1 MATMNYTCF
10 SLTKATGSRLGTL
23 IETSI
28 GMLLALGIAFG
39 YSWALS
45 LLILGVVPLVI
56 IAASLEVKAL
66 SGHANRNR
74 KALEKSGKV

>member
-1 MATMNYTCF
+1 
-10 SLTKATGSRLGTL
+10 
-23 IETSI
+23 
-28 GMLLALGIAFG
+28 MLLALGIAFG

-45 LLILGVVPLVI
+45 LLILGVVPLVM

>member
-1 MATMNYTCF
+1 
-10 SLTKATGSRLGTL
+10 
-23 IETSI
+23 
-28 GMLLALGIAFG
+28 MLLALGIAFG
-39 YSWALS
+39 YSWVLS

-56 IAASLEVKAL
+56 IASSLEVKAL